1 MGSTPPYP
9 ACSKPGPLRSVPG
22 RSEYLCCWP
31 GRVQYIRPGKDLQ
44 IAPATIFRLPS
55 NYPEEADPFCKNVH
69 PIHPA
74 LHTVLDRK
82 STRLN
87 SSHVAI
93 SYAVFCLKKKKTY
106 IESTS

>member
-9 ACSKPGPLRSVPG
+9 ACSKPGPLRSAPG

-74 LHTVLDRK
+74 LHTVLRY
-82 STRLN
+82 STIAEQKARPR
-87 SSHVAI
+87 SEEH
-93 SYAVFCLKKKKTY
+93 
-106 IESTS
+106 TSE